1 MYEHFAPIWGSPPHE
16 GVIALYEKWAAGGW
30 GIVMTG
36 NVQVAKDHL
45 PLGRDL
51 IVPDVLTD
59 ETLAPWRRLA
69 DTIHRGAPA
78 LSHSSAGLKHEESRP
93 LAIMQLSHGGRQSLN
108 FYSGRPLF
116 APPLAPSPVRVGQMH
131 GGKDGWLSRLA
142 HWLLLQVPKEM
153 THDDIRRAIQQFV
166 FGAQLAAQSGFDGI
180 ELHAAH
186 GCKQLR
192 ADFSSS
198 ALTTSR
204 QICLVSSFHRRCVVV
219 LVLWWISS
227 HFKAFRLIVGR
238 TSILRIGIPS
248 ASFGKLLKQSGH
260 PA

>member
-1 MYEHFAPIWGSPPHE
+1 MYEHFAPIWGSPPHQ

-51 IVPDVLTD
+51 TIPDELTD
-59 ETLAPWRRLA
+59 ETLRPWRRLA
-69 DTIHRGAPA
+69 DTIHNGAPA
-78 LSHSSAGLKHEESRP
+78 VSTPSDKLTDEDSRP

-108 FYSGRPLF
+108 FYGGRPLF

-142 HWLLLQVPKEM
+142 HWLMLQIPKEM
-153 THDDIRRAIQQFV
+153 THDDIRRTIQQFV
-166 FGAQLAAQSGFDGI
+166 LGAQLAARSGFDGI

-186 GCKQLR
+186 GCKGVY
-192 ADFSSS
+192 ADCSSS
-198 ALTTSR
+198 TLMSWCK
-204 QICLVSSFHRRCVVV
+204 IYLVSSFRRRCVAQYGF
-219 LVLWWISS
+219 LDTLYR
-227 HFKAFRLIVGR
+227 HG
-238 TSILRIGIPS
+238 
-248 ASFGKLLKQSGH
+248 
-260 PA
+260 

>member
-1 MYEHFAPIWGSPPHE
+1 MYEHLAPIWGSPPTQA
-16 GVIALYEKWAAGGW
+16 VIALYEKWAAGGW

-51 IVPDVLTD
+51 TIPDVLTD
-59 ETLAPWRRLA
+59 DTLAPWRRLA
-69 DTIHRGAPA
+69 DTIHHGVPA
-78 LSHSSAGLKHEESRP
+78 VPSTVNKVTDEPSRT

-131 GGKDGWLSRLA
+131 GGRDGWLSRLA

-166 FGAQLAAQSGFDGI
+166 LGAQLAARSGFDGI

-186 GCKQLR
+186 GCEC
-192 ADFSSS
+192 DDVD
-198 ALTTSR
+198 
-204 QICLVSSFHRRCVVV
+204 CL
-219 LVLWWISS
+219 
-227 HFKAFRLIVGR
+227 
-238 TSILRIGIPS
+238 
-248 ASFGKLLKQSGH
+248 
-260 PA
+260 